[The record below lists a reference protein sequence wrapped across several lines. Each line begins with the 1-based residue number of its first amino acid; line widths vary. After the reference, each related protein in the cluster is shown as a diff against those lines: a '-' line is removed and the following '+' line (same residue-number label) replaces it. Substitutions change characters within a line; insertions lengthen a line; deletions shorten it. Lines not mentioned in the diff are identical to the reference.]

1 MTNFAWMGRYLDG
14 SFCEAEEVLAATEEE
29 YTTTEELRNTQSDE
43 YNQKSSRYILSS
55 KYLK

>member
-1 MTNFAWMGRYLDG
+1 MGRYLDG